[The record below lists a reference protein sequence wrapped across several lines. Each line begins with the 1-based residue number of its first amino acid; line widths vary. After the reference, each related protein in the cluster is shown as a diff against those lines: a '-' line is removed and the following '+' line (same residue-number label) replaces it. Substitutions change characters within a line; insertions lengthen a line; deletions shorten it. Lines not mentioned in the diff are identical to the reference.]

1 MRFNDKQHKQFLKSI
16 LLNEGNFG
24 HGFEDVERKPLS
36 KYAGTKN
43 IVGQVLADQHIPIK
57 SEIVT
62 ALENII
68 GMVSKIKQKQD
79 SKEFALELGKI
90 VKKGVPSHLQG
101 DVVGLLSRKLN
112 GNMREY
118 IFKGYS
124 NI

>member
-1 MRFNDKQHKQFLKSI
+1 MRALSVHRGLVVTLDRANVDTDAIIPKQFLKSI

-43 IVGQVLADQHIPIK
+43 IVGRVLADQHIPIK

-68 GMVSKIKQKQD
+68 GKVS
-79 SKEFALELGKI
+79 
-90 VKKGVPSHLQG
+90 
-101 DVVGLLSRKLN
+101 
-112 GNMREY
+112 
-118 IFKGYS
+118 
-124 NI
+124 